1 MYDVFINRSDVLL
14 DLDFVVTTGFAVLQC
29 ASTYF
34 WVSVFSGIEILGDF
48 QKYDQK
54 QTERAPLPRKSMTPF
69 MKGYLLEVEYIP
81 MVDELSSGILVLIAA
96 MRNNDNGESLP
107 QAVY

>member
-1 MYDVFINRSDVLL
+1 
-14 DLDFVVTTGFAVLQC
+14 
-29 ASTYF
+29 
-34 WVSVFSGIEILGDF
+34 
-48 QKYDQK
+48 
-54 QTERAPLPRKSMTPF
+54 
-69 MKGYLLEVEYIP
+69 MKGFFLEVEYIP